1 MNKFNKEERLCSKK
15 SLDLLFKN
23 GSSFLLYPFRI
34 TYFFV
39 AEPHQYPAQVVIN
52 VAKKRYKRAVDRN
65 LIKRRTREV
74 YRVQKELQLYS
85 FLSKQEDLLLL
96 SLQYIGKE
104 KYDYGFFE
112 KKLTQGLKKLIQQIS
127 ADTANIV
134 DSVTLNPQPSNENN

>member
-39 AEPHQYPAQVVIN
+39 AEPHQYPAQIVIN

-65 LIKRRTREV
+65 LIKRRTREA
-74 YRVQKELQLYS
+74 YRLQKELQLYP
-85 FLSKQEDLLLL
+85 FLVAHQDLLLL
-96 SLQYIGKE
+96 SLQYVGKE

-112 KKLTQGLKKLIQQIS
+112 KKLSLALKKLTQQIT
-127 ADTANIV
+127 AD
-134 DSVTLNPQPSNENN
+134 ENN